1 MRYFL
6 IGCLM
11 FFSVGCGNV
20 AKQPVLHDFGLVEVG
35 VTDQGKA
42 CGSQVVAGS
51 CVPAGKLS
59 VNVNAPTWLW
69 DSRIRYRLL
78 FASPSQIRFYGLDR
92 WIASPPE
99 MLEQLLSS
107 CCMAQDITVRIQ
119 LQDFEQQFDA
129 PDRARV
135 VMRFSVGAYSVDNI
149 KISAQ
154 EFYLQQPSKT
164 PDAAGAI
171 KGFAGLAQQSADR
184 IRDWLER
191 LVQQRSTQ
199 K

>member
-1 MRYFL
+1 
-6 IGCLM
+6 
-11 FFSVGCGNV
+11 
-20 AKQPVLHDFGLVEVG
+20 
-35 VTDQGKA
+35 
-42 CGSQVVAGS
+42 
-51 CVPAGKLS
+51 
-59 VNVNAPTWLW
+59 
-69 DSRIRYRLL
+69 
-78 FASPSQIRFYGLDR
+78 
-92 WIASPPE
+92 
-99 MLEQLLSS
+99 
-107 CCMAQDITVRIQ
+107 MAQDITVRIQ

-184 IRDWLER
+184 IRDWLDR